1 MDMERF
7 MPLQQY
13 VRQLRPRTESYTPP
27 VKKVQIFLEGKLTPS
42 EVVKRDSRIDLFIN
56 KLKASDPFE
65 LVDGNTVVLKH
76 SQELEDAIKIADT
89 NKMKSIGLTT
99 HDGKS
104 LAWGKLSKSTEFGG
118 GTAGSGGGAFGTK
131 TAESGQCVY
140 LQAIWNNP
148 KTEFSDAEL
157 SSAYSQVYVNETLD
171 KILDLTDEWKV
182 SSRLIAQTL
191 YKGLGKRQY
200 TFHRGSDKFVKSVIE
215 TAFNNADK
223 GFGDPDPFFP
233 DINKWN
239 PADIWI
245 VDETRLGNYDFE
257 NVKGLPYLNELLL
270 KAYEAR
276 DIVGVSLKKT
286 DKPKIQSINYRKPL
300 PEPVFTKSVY
310 AKRDYFKSKDVYIF
324 GKGGL
329 EIQFRTFPA
338 FQGEIIGK
346 SAKHGK
352 ISGDGGPTGP
362 IGIVMKSVGADP
374 IPARKDVTALIRR
387 ERDKFFELFYNEYVR
402 SGGKVKKEEFIKNY
416 SKKDTGYLES
426 KYIGTLMLNNL
437 KGREQKFLTL
447 AFAYAKSTV
456 RGKSCVHL
464 KVF

>member
-1 MDMERF
+1 MREY
-7 MPLQQY
+7 LK
-13 VRQLRPRTESYTPP
+13 QLRPRSESYTKP
-27 VKKVQIFLEGKLTPS
+27 VYKIQNFLQEGKLTPA
-42 EVVKRDSRIDLFIN
+42 EVVKRDSRIDLFIQ

-65 LVDGNTVVLKH
+65 LEDDNTVVLKH
-76 SQELEDAIKIADT
+76 SQELEDAVRDADT
-89 NKMKSIGLTT
+89 AKMRSIGLTT

-104 LAWGKLSKSTEFGG
+104 LAWGKLKKSTEFGG
-118 GTAGSGGGAFGTK
+118 GTAGSGGGASGTK

-148 KTEFSDAEL
+148 KTDFNDAEL
-157 SSAYSQVYVNETLD
+157 SSAYAQVYVNETLD

-191 YKGLGKRQY
+191 YRGLGRRQY
-200 TFHRGSDKFVKSVIE
+200 TFHRGSDRFVKDVIE
-215 TAFNNADK
+215 TAFKKAD
-223 GFGDPDPFFP
+223 DPFFP

-239 PADIWI
+239 PADIWV
-245 VDETRLGNYDFE
+245 VDEMSLSKYDFDSVE
-257 NVKGLPYLNELLL
+257 GLPYLNELML
-270 KAYEAR
+270 KAFQAR

-286 DKPKIQSINYRKPL
+286 DKVKLTSMNYRKPL

-329 EIQFRTFPA
+329 EVQFRTFPA

-346 SAKHGK
+346 TAKHGK
-352 ISGDGGPTGP
+352 ISGDGGPVGP
-362 IGIVMKSVGADP
+362 IGIVMKQVGADP
-374 IPARKDVTALIRR
+374 IPARKEITAMIRR
-387 ERDKFFELFYNEYVR
+387 ERNKFFELFYNEYVR

-416 SKKDTGYLES
+416 DKKDTGYLES
-426 KYIGTLMLNNL
+426 KYLGTLMLNNL

-447 AFAYAKSTV
+447 AFAYAKSAV
-456 RGKSCVHL
+456 KGKSCVHL
-464 KVF
+464 KAY

>member
-1 MDMERF
+1 MERL
-7 MPLQQY
+7 MSLRGY
-13 VRQLRPRTESYTPP
+13 VRQLKPRTEKYITP
-27 VKKVQIFLEGKLTPS
+27 VDKIQDLLEGKLTPS
-42 EVVKRDSRIDLFIN
+42 EIVKRDSRIELFIK

-65 LVDGNTVVLKH
+65 LEDGKTVVLKH
-76 SQELEDAIKIADT
+76 SQELEDAIKIADID
-89 NKMKSIGLTT
+89 KMKSIGLTT
-99 HDGKS
+99 SDGKS

-118 GTAGSGGGAFGTK
+118 GTSGSGGGYSGTK

-148 KTEFSDAEL
+148 KTEFNDAEL
-157 SSAYSQVYVNETLD
+157 SSAYSQVYVDETLD
-171 KILDLTDEWKV
+171 KILGLTDEWKV

-191 YKGLGKRQY
+191 YKGLGRRQY
-200 TFHRGSDKFVKSVIE
+200 TFHRGSDKFVKGVIE

-233 DINKWN
+233 NINKWN

-245 VDETRLGNYDFE
+245 VDETKLGRYDFE

-270 KAYEAR
+270 KAFESR
-276 DIVGVSLKKT
+276 DIIGVSLKKT
-286 DKPKIQSINYRKPL
+286 SGVKLTSMNYRKSL
-300 PEPVFTKSVY
+300 PEPVFAKATY

-362 IGIVMKSVGADP
+362 IGIVMKQVGADP
-374 IPARKDVTALIRR
+374 IPARKKITAMIRR
-387 ERDKFFELFYNEYVR
+387 ERNKFFDLFYNEYVR
-402 SGGKVKKEEFIKNY
+402 SSGKVKKEEFIKNY
-416 SKKDTGYLES
+416 DKKDTGYIES
-426 KYIGTLMLNNL
+426 KYLGTLMLNNL

-447 AFAYAKSTV
+447 AFAYAKSAV
-456 RGKSCVHL
+456 KGKSCVHL
-464 KVF
+464 KAY